1 MVASSNVA
9 PPTSAA
15 TSQSDVTATA
25 DRPRYF
31 TRRQAVRFI
40 NDELSLP
47 LGASTFTK
55 DCATGRGPIPATQ
68 FGTRLLY
75 TAAELTRWAEARCRP
90 VPDKAAD
97 PPADDIAAKP
107 KRKGRPR
114 KPRPEVAS
122 TPDRSAQSQTPIGE

>member
-1 MVASSNVA
+1 MVASSNFA

-15 TSQSDVTATA
+15 ASKSDITAA
-25 DRPRYF
+25 DRPRYL

-47 LGASTFTK
+47 LGESTFTK
-55 DCATGRGPIPATQ
+55 DCANGRGPIPAKQ

-75 TAAELTRWAEARCRP
+75 TAEELTRWAEARCRP

-97 PPADDIAAKP
+97 PPADTSAEP
-107 KRKGRPR
+107 RPRRGRPP
-114 KPRPEVAS
+114 KPWPVVDGTA
-122 TPDRSAQSQTPIGE
+122 DNSQTPIGA